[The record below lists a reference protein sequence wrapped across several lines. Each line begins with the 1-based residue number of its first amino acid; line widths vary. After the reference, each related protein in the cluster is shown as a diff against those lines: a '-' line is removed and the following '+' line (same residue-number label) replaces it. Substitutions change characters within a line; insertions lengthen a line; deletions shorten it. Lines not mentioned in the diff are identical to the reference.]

1 MEEEEGDPFS
11 CFGGE
16 DDDDVDDGATVLTT
30 ASTSTTSANPNRKP
44 KPKPMSKKRSED
56 CGVLSYHH
64 GTEAAMLAHV
74 RNAVADLAPP
84 SVTDCLGWKGSA
96 ADLASAAV
104 LAAIDEFCQSRHWMM
119 HVGPDKGHILAQKLY
134 GAVKERDL
142 GPRKTFVCVEL
153 GTYCG
158 YASVL
163 LGRTLREA
171 AERPAESGEG
181 AANLEC
187 RLYTVEINPEYFAIS
202 RELIRLAQ
210 LETTIVLVEI
220 PLEINIMETEDAAA
234 DIVSSQIWATEAK
247 NRQQQHQHQHNGQRE
262 GLTSSLPQIDFLLI
276 DHDKDAYLT
285 DLKRL
290 EREGLVRAGSIVVA
304 DNVLFARIDDYRE
317 YVQSLAK
324 QGIVATE
331 IIMSQI
337 EYSDEELLGDDGY
350 NGGCNNDGDN
360 ETGGG
365 EDHHSSSHLF
375 RDGIEITHYKRNPQ
389 SDKEDRVDRS
399 SP

>member
-1 MEEEEGDPFS
+1 MEEDEGDPFS
-11 CFGGE
+11 CFGSE
-16 DDDDVDDGATVLTT
+16 DDDNVDDGATVLTT
-30 ASTSTTSANPNRKP
+30 ASTSTSANPNHKP
-44 KPKPMSKKRSED
+44 KPKPASKKRSED

-134 GAVKERDL
+134 NAVKERDL
-142 GPRKTFVCVEL
+142 GPRETFVAVEL

-163 LGRTLREA
+163 LGRTLREVT
-171 AERPAESGEG
+171 ERPAESGEG
-181 AANLEC
+181 GANLEC

-202 RELIRLAQ
+202 RELIRLS
-210 LETTIVLVEI
+210 LLDETVVLVEI
-220 PLEINIMETEDAAA
+220 PVEINVMETEDAAA
-234 DIVSSQIWATEAK
+234 DIVSSQIWAAEAK
-247 NRQQQHQHQHNGQRE
+247 NRQRHNQR
-262 GLTSSLPQIDFLLI
+262 GGAISSLPQIDFLFI

-290 EREGLVRAGSIVVA
+290 ERERLVRAGSIVVA

-317 YVQSLAK
+317 YVQNLAK
-324 QGIVATE
+324 QGIVTTE
-331 IIMSQI
+331 TIMSQI
-337 EYSDEELLGDDGY
+337 EYADEEQLGDDGHH
-350 NGGCNNDGDN
+350 GDSNNDGDN
-360 ETGGG
+360 KTDGE
-365 EDHHSSSHLF
+365 EDHRSSSHLF

-389 SDKEDRVDRS
+389 SDKEEGWTEARLDS
-399 SP
+399 QQ

>member
-30 ASTSTTSANPNRKP
+30 ASTSTTSANPNHKP

-202 RELIRLAQ
+202 RELIPLAQ

-324 QGIVATE
+324 QGIVTTE
-331 IIMSQI
+331 TIMTQI
-337 EYSDEELLGDDGY
+337 EYADEELLGDDGY
-350 NGGCNNDGDN
+350 HGGSNNDGDN
-360 ETGGG
+360 ETDGE